1 MAKAKKAAKKKAPVK
16 KAKKKSKYDITV
28 KVPEGM
34 TFEDMIKL
42 AATTPI
48 KKKKINKK

>member
-1 MAKAKKAAKKKAPVK
+1 MATKKKAAPK

-34 TFEDMIKL
+34 TFDDLLKL
-42 AATTPI
+42 AINTPPLN
-48 KKKKINKK
+48 KKKK

>member
-1 MAKAKKAAKKKAPVK
+1 MAKAAKKKK
-16 KAKKKSKYDITV
+16 KGKYDITV

-42 AATTPI
+42 AVNTPPLKKQ
-48 KKKKINKK
+48 KKKG